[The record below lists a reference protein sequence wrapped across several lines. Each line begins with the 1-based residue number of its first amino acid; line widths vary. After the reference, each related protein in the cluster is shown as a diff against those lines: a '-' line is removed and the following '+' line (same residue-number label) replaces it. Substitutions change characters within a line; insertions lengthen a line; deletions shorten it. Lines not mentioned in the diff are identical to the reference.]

1 MRGILYLNQFFAQV
15 GGEEA
20 ADFAPELRVGAVGPG
35 LALNAALGDAGAITH
50 TVVCGDNFMGSH
62 PEQAVE
68 TILKLLENLEFDV
81 FFAGPAFRAGRY
93 GVACGRIC
101 KAVAEKF
108 RVPVYTS
115 MEEENP
121 GVELYRKDLIIFKGG
136 SSAASMRQDV
146 EKLAGYA
153 VRAFRGEPLF
163 WADREGYFGRGIRR
177 QVFPEQPVSAAD
189 RAVDMLL
196 ARLQGRPFETEL
208 PIRLAK
214 QIPPAP
220 AVANLKTAKIAL
232 MTTGGIVPVENPDR
246 IQSASATR
254 WGKYDISHLDRLESG
269 VFKTIHA
276 GYDPT
281 EADKN
286 PNVVMPVDAVK
297 ALEKEGFFGSLHP
310 YFYSTVGTGT
320 TQSEAQRMAEEIYQE
335 LHEAEVSAVLLT
347 ST

>member
-15 GGEEA
+15 GGEAA
-20 ADFAPELRVGAVGPG
+20 ADFAPELRCGAVGPG
-35 LALNAALGDAGAITH
+35 MALNAALGGAGEITH
-50 TVVCGDNFMGSH
+50 TVVCGDNFMSSH
-62 PEQAVE
+62 PDEAVE
-68 TILKLLENLEFDV
+68 AILKLLETLEFDV

-101 KAVAEKF
+101 KAVAERF
-108 RVPVYTS
+108 GVPVYTS

-121 GVELYRKDLIIFKGG
+121 GVELFRRDLIIFRGG
-136 SSAASMRQDV
+136 SSAAAMRADIG
-146 EKLAGYA
+146 KMAGYA
-153 VRAFRGEPLF
+153 VRAFRGEPLY
-163 WADREGYFGRGIRR
+163 WADREGYFGRGIRH
-177 QVFPEQPVSAAD
+177 QVFPEHPVSAAD

-208 PIRLAK
+208 PIRRAE
-214 QIPPAP
+214 QVPPAP
-220 AVANLKTAKIAL
+220 AVADLRTAKIAL
-232 MTTGGIVPVENPDR
+232 MTTGGIVPVGNPDR

-254 WGKYDISHLDRLESG
+254 WGKYDISQLDRLESG

-281 EADKN
+281 EADRN

-297 ALEKEGFFGSLHP
+297 ALEREGLFGSLHP

-320 TQSEAQRMAEEIYQE
+320 TQSEARRMAGEIYEE
-335 LHEAEVSAVLLT
+335 LHAAGVSAVLMT